1 MTRVRSRIAAA
12 VAVLASVVLVAS
24 GCSAF
29 TSDSWAPPPTV
40 TPDVSGVSADLL
52 PFYGQEVAWES
63 CAAEEQF
70 DCANV
75 RVPRDWNAPAAGE
88 IEIAVIRHRA
98 DSGEPIG
105 SLFTN
110 PGGPGVSGVDTLQ
123 QALDVVVGSPLRENY
138 DVIGF
143 DPRGVGASTAVDC
156 YDTAD
161 LDQYLYD
168 IPDAPRGSDEWTAEL
183 EARDAAFAAACDA
196 NSDGLLPF
204 VSTEN
209 AARDLDV
216 LRAVTGQTTL
226 DYLGY
231 SWGTALGAAY
241 AQLHPDRVGRMVLDG
256 ALDPSIP
263 GAQVGV
269 GQMEGFQR
277 SLDAFLTSCVSYDD
291 CPFRGTLAEA
301 SADLDAVFASVDA
314 RPLVAVDGRE
324 LGADTLMLALLN
336 ALYSPASWPYLRVTL
351 TGVQNGDPAPAFT
364 LADAYNERQGG
375 GYVGNSEEAFPAY
388 NCMDYPVA
396 GEAETQAAQAELE
409 QVAPLAAE
417 YFSGPDVCEQWPY
430 PPTGTRGPVSADG
443 AAPILVIGTTSDPA
457 TPYQWAVSLA
467 DQLQSGVLVTRVG
480 EGHTGYNKGNTCVDD
495 AVVAYLVDGVVPD
508 ADIRCE

>member
-1 MTRVRSRIAAA
+1 
-12 VAVLASVVLVAS
+12 
-24 GCSAF
+24 
-29 TSDSWAPPPTV
+29 
-40 TPDVSGVSADLL
+40 
-52 PFYGQEVAWES
+52 
-63 CAAEEQF
+63 
-70 DCANV
+70 
-75 RVPRDWNAPAAGE
+75 
-88 IEIAVIRHRA
+88 
-98 DSGEPIG
+98 
-105 SLFTN
+105 
-110 PGGPGVSGVDTLQ
+110 
-123 QALDVVVGSPLRENY
+123 
-138 DVIGF
+138 
-143 DPRGVGASTAVDC
+143 
-156 YDTAD
+156 
-161 LDQYLYD
+161 
-168 IPDAPRGSDEWTAEL
+168 
-183 EARDAAFAAACDA
+183 
-196 NSDGLLPF
+196 
-204 VSTEN
+204 
-209 AARDLDV
+209 
-216 LRAVTGQTTL
+216 
-226 DYLGY
+226 
-231 SWGTALGAAY
+231 
-241 AQLHPDRVGRMVLDG
+241 
-256 ALDPSIP
+256 
-263 GAQVGV
+263 
-269 GQMEGFQR
+269 
-277 SLDAFLTSCVSYDD
+277 
-291 CPFRGTLAEA
+291 
-301 SADLDAVFASVDA
+301 
-314 RPLVAVDGRE
+314 
-324 LGADTLMLALLN
+324 MLALLN